1 MGCNRSYRKDWAVL
15 FCRDWA
21 RNANALGT
29 FPAAQETEGFAGA
42 SGGRD
47 SAQAELQQRPQP
59 CTTALLLPASTPGTL
74 RSEASAS
81 GLAVALAMQ
90 QGREEV
96 GASQG
101 KPQRTEERR
110 RPHGE
115 WISISD

>member
-1 MGCNRSYRKDWAVL
+1 M
-15 FCRDWA
+15 
-21 RNANALGT
+21 
-29 FPAAQETEGFAGA
+29 
-42 SGGRD
+42 
-47 SAQAELQQRPQP
+47 
-59 CTTALLLPASTPGTL
+59 L

-81 GLAVALAMQ
+81 GLAVALARQ

-101 KPQRTEERR
+101 KPQRTEEQR